1 MIGVMLMQNGGVI
14 KKTWIIFV
22 TCFTDRATNNLDYA
36 EDVNNCDKHEDF
48 KVLTKGGSLLSYE
61 HFTFECACEQ

>member
-48 KVLTKGGSLLSYE
+48 KVLTK
-61 HFTFECACEQ
+61 